1 MTQDPACIVVVGH
14 ACVDVFTKVD
24 RAPQPDEKLEARLA
38 WCGGGGP
45 AANAAV
51 ALRRLG
57 HRVKLA
63 CALGDDVLGRIAYE
77 ELETEKVELLV
88 PRAPGTTALAQIQAQ
103 GDRRSV
109 VFERGSVAPLQ
120 IDRDVA
126 DRWLDRADLLYVDGH
141 QIEAATVLVERA
153 REKGVPV
160 IADLGTLR
168 SGVEAWLGDLV
179 WAVASPRF
187 AAALAGS
194 EDQDAQIA
202 ALASRAP
209 RALGVGVT
217 LGARGGVAQCAGK
230 TLHWRSRKV
239 GAVDTTAAG
248 DAFHAGLADAFLQG
262 MDPQRSLEW
271 AATLGASV
279 CRGPGGRKFL
289 PVDRRDLM
297 RFFERWPHRPDP
309 AVL

>member
-1 MTQDPACIVVVGH
+1 MTSTQASIVVVGH

-24 RAPQPDEKLEARLA
+24 RAPQPDEKIEARLA

-57 HRVKLA
+57 HQVELA
-63 CALGDDVLGRIAYE
+63 CALGDDVLGRIAFE
-77 ELETEKVELLV
+77 ELEAENVGLLV
-88 PRAPGTTALAQIQAQ
+88 PRGAGSTALAQIQAH
-103 GDRRSV
+103 GDLRSV
-109 VFERGSVAPLQ
+109 VFDRGSVAPLQ
-120 IDRDVA
+120 IERGIA
-126 DRWLDRADLLYVDGH
+126 DRWLAGADLLYVDGH
-141 QIEAATVLVERA
+141 QIQAATVLVERA
-153 REKGVPV
+153 RERGVPV

-168 SGVEAWLGDLV
+168 PGVEAWLGNLV

-187 AAALAGS
+187 AAALAVS
-194 EDQDAQIA
+194 DDEDAQLE
-202 ALASRAP
+202 ALAARAP
-209 RALGVGVT
+209 QAVGVGIT
-217 LGARGGVAQCAGK
+217 LGARGGVARCAGK
-230 TLHWRSRKV
+230 TLRWRSRKV

-248 DAFHAGLADAFLQG
+248 DAFHAGLADAYLQG
-262 MDPQRSLEW
+262 MDPERSLEW

-289 PVDRRDLM
+289 PVDRHDLT
-297 RFFERWPHRPDP
+297 RFFARWPHRPDP